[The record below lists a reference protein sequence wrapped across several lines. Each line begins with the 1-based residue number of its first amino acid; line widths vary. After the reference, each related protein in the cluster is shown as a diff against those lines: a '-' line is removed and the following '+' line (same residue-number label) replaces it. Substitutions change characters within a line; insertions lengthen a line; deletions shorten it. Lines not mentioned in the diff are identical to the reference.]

1 LDRNLTIRK
10 VDAGNLVYLAAVIV
24 YFIYTALK
32 KNKGGD
38 ELDAPG
44 QPTANEPKRKPVSF
58 EELLKEIR
66 QGQEQREREINQ
78 PAPSRIPEQLPR
90 DRESRPMENPK
101 QKAPKPAKKTNKY
114 QSYEGVVEE
123 RTAPERVKL
132 ADQERLSSHISGIKS
147 TILQEKEQ
155 VEVHENRYKQL
166 LLNPKTAKDAIIL
179 SEVLA
184 RKHF

>member
-1 LDRNLTIRK
+1 M
-10 VDAGNLVYLAAVIV
+10 DAGNLVYLAAVII
-24 YFIYTALK
+24 YFIYTAIK
-32 KNKGGD
+32 KNKNGE
-38 ELDAPG
+38 ELEEPG
-44 QPTANEPKRKPVSF
+44 QPTMSEPKKKPVSF

-78 PAPSRIPEQLPR
+78 PTPSRTPEQMR
-90 DRESRPMENPK
+90 GEKGGRPLEQPK

-114 QSYEGVVEE
+114 QTYEGVVEE

>member
-1 LDRNLTIRK
+1 MDP
-10 VDAGNLVYLAAVIV
+10 GNLIYIAAVIV

-38 ELDAPG
+38 ELDSPS
-44 QPTANEPKRKPVSF
+44 QPVPSEPKRKPVSF

-78 PAPSRIPEQLPR
+78 PAPSRMPEQPPR
-90 DRESRPMENPK
+90 DKGSRPLENPK
-101 QKAPKPAKKTNKY
+101 QKAPKPTKKSNKFEG
-114 QSYEGVVEE
+114 YEGVVEE

-147 TILQEKEQ
+147 TILQEKEH
-155 VEVHENRYKQL
+155 VEAHENRYKQL

-184 RKHF
+184 RRHF